1 MQKSTIPN
9 SVAAGVK
16 KRVDSFPVLDPIGL
30 DPLLNKSHISDEDL
44 LTLGLSRHRPS
55 VSDDFDPLSQ
65 LDD

>member
-9 SVAAGVK
+9 PTAVSVK
-16 KRVDSFPVLDPIGL
+16 KRAESFPLLDPIGL
-30 DPLLNKSHISDEDL
+30 DPLLNKSHISDDDL